1 MKTYVIT
8 LSCSQQMPYPNA
20 SYPYGHGAPPME
32 GISQAYPQYHQPA
45 QQPAAPPPVSSSA
58 AATPPTPVTSSTPA
72 PAAPPAQQMSA
83 FMGYPP
89 HVQQPGQPGTNQAYP
104 RPPMGMPNSNPYG
117 MGGAGP
123 RGPSP
128 GLYRYPQAPGYQ

>member
-1 MKTYVIT
+1 MNTELWLVYSFT
-8 LSCSQQMPYPNA
+8 LTKFVNK
-20 SYPYGHGAPPME
+20 
-32 GISQAYPQYHQPA
+32 
-45 QQPAAPPPVSSSA
+45 PVSRSILNLSRCPLA
-58 AATPPTPVTSSTPA
+58 GTA
-72 PAAPPAQQMSA
+72 
-83 FMGYPP
+83 